1 MYIVLISTIRYYGD
15 TIDIYLDTILFS
27 FDLQMGTSFL
37 SLLLCEEKISWN
49 VALLKTSKNVFLNY
63 NITVSIKKNFKN
75 LKMGGQPIMGEGAV
89 NKWGERF

>member
-63 NITVSIKKNFKN
+63 NITVSIKKKLKN

>member
-63 NITVSIKKNFKN
+63 NITVSIKKKIKKSKN
-75 LKMGGQPIMGEGAV
+75 GWATNNGRGVV
-89 NKWGERF
+89 NKWGNGP